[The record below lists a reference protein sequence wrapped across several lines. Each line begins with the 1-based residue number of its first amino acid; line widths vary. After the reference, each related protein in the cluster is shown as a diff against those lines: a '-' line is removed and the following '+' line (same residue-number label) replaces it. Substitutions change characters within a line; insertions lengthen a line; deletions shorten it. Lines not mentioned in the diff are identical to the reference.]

1 MYGQGKI
8 KELRPMSFLKLIAA
22 GAGLYLLSNKAKQEL
37 DKITWKIEPVSLLHD
52 VKIFKG
58 GYDMRVTVTNNTA
71 LPIFLEGLQGH
82 VMRQGQMVGEVNSAG
97 KIELPAGETKRF
109 QSFVKLKE
117 GALDQIQ
124 YMLDKGGLLREPIN
138 LNGYLKTSLM
148 DIPVRR
154 VFEFLKIS

>member
-1 MYGQGKI
+1 
-8 KELRPMSFLKLIAA
+8 MSFLKLIAA
-22 GAGLYLLSNKAKQEL
+22 GVGIYLLSDKAKKEL
-37 DKITWKIEPVSLLHD
+37 DKLTWNLEPVSLAD
-52 VKIFKG
+52 IKIFKG

-71 LPIFLEGLQGH
+71 LPIYLEGLQGH
-82 VMRQGQMVGEVNSAG
+82 VMRQGQMIGEVNSSG

-138 LNGYLKTSLM
+138 LNAYLKTSLI
-148 DIPVRR
+148 DIPVRM